1 VTYPNVQ
8 DDVIHLLEDVLGRE
22 ESTTVVEGYRAKL
35 RSSTKV
41 KQEAASQLERQTP
54 RYIYAIAS
62 SDDEQKHRLEAESQG
77 NVALLK
83 SKVVNEYV
91 GSAGDIAKMDSM
103 SVH

>member
-1 VTYPNVQ
+1 MTYPNVQ
-8 DDVIHLLEDVLGRE
+8 DDVIRLLEDALGQE
-22 ESTTVVEGYRAKL
+22 ESTKVVEGYRAKL
-35 RSSTKV
+35 CSSTMIKR
-41 KQEAASQLERQTP
+41 EPASQPERQTP

-91 GSAGDIAKMDSM
+91 DSAGDIAKMDLT
-103 SVH
+103 SVQ